1 MLGEKYGTLKSKVRN
16 AYNTE
21 YNTDDE
27 EEKNFRKKNAYL
39 SNTYQEFSSGKKKLP
54 ELSYFANFPGFY
66 NKKFNLTSFR
76 KEREDSRSRSRSP
89 ERIINPHK
97 MKGNGIPKDIV
108 ERIKFF
114 GKIFD
119 SEKFKKFLKTN
130 ITKNKKVEFNEI
142 CEKIVK
148 FSKKY
153 SQLEGIMMA
162 YYFICNYINYDYTF
176 LQRNDD
182 YKKTQS
188 IEHIFKFKRALS
200 LGYTNL
206 FETFMKKLDIKCKH
220 IEGYCKLL
228 PDREIYMAYNNSR
241 NNNSSIMR
249 NNTSIYNTKDYF
261 NNNNNKNSSI
271 VFTMFNN
278 SSVINNRV
286 MDASK
291 TVSKFNFYNDF
302 ETEND
307 LTNYV
312 NHCWNAIFYKGEWYF
327 VDTVLGSCNFDK
339 SKVKSDSEMDSNNNS
354 SNNLMYMSEENK
366 DTNFNPFFFMTPPE
380 LMINSHLPG
389 NDSWQMIPKF
399 CTLKQFLSKRI
410 IDYAKFFKGLY
421 RYDVELLTHQSPFIQ
436 ANLKEKLI
444 IQLKIFSYL
453 VEAHLYDS
461 TGHHK
466 ISEVRFLT
474 DRKSGIFSIEPI
486 FPKTGEYILKTN
498 IRAINSTD
506 LIYKPFLDYV
516 ILVGNNLSFNHFEK
530 YKKLKIRSERDKIDD
545 GLFLPKIHDSN
556 LNLNKKG
563 NTISQGRIITDYN
576 KIFPSKNNKVI
587 CYDSEGFVLIEPKT
601 IYIRKGMVT
610 KFKLRIKGAHSV
622 FLLDGNKWTFLKKVE
637 ENTFQGQKEIKTDN
651 VSICCLKNK
660 NVFTEVFR
668 FKTKKKMFLSKS
680 FGLAFRKK
688 NDKRGRSKSKDNEN
702 ENNQSNSNINVNIN
716 KVNDSEEEN

>member
-1 MLGEKYGTLKSKVRN
+1 MLGEKYDSLKSRVRH

-27 EEKNFRKKNAYL
+27 EEKNFRKKGAYL

-54 ELSYFANFPGFY
+54 ELSYFENFPGFY

-108 ERIKFF
+108 ARIKLF

-119 SEKFKKFLKTN
+119 SEKFKRFLKTN
-130 ITKNKKVEFNEI
+130 VTKNKTVEFNEI
-142 CEKIVK
+142 CEKIIK
-148 FSKKY
+148 FAKKY
-153 SQLEGIMMA
+153 SQLEGIMMV
-162 YYFICNYINYDYTF
+162 YYFICNYISYDYTF

-188 IEHIFKFKRALS
+188 IEHIFRFKRALS

-206 FETFMKKLDIKCKH
+206 FETFMKKLGVKCKH

-249 NNTSIYNTKDYF
+249 NNTSIYNTKENF
-261 NNNNNKNSSI
+261 NSNNNKNSSI
-271 VFTMFNN
+271 VFTMYNN

-286 MDASK
+286 FEASK
-291 TVSKFNFYNDF
+291 TVSKLNFYNDF

-327 VDTVLGSCNFDK
+327 VDTVLGSCNFSK
-339 SKVKSDSEMDSNNNS
+339 SKVKSDSEMDSSNNS
-354 SNNLMYMSEENK
+354 SNNILYMSEE
-366 DTNFNPFFFMTPPE
+366 DTNFNPFFFMTSPE
-380 LMINSHLPG
+380 HMINSHLPG

-399 CTLKQFLSKRI
+399 CTLKQFLSKRT

-436 ANLKEKLI
+436 ANLKEQLV
-444 IQLKIFSYL
+444 IQLKLFSYL

-466 ISEVRFLT
+466 ISEVRFST
-474 DRKSGIFSIEPI
+474 DRKSGIISIEPI
-486 FPKTGEYILKTN
+486 FPKPGEYILKMN

-530 YKKLKIRSERDKIDD
+530 YKKLKSGTERDKIDD
-545 GLFLPKIHDSN
+545 GLFLPKIHGSN
-556 LNLNKKG
+556 LSLNKKG

-651 VSICCLKNK
+651 VSVCCLKNK

-680 FGLAFRKK
+680 FGLAFRKQR
-688 NDKRGRSKSKDNEN
+688 NDK
-702 ENNQSNSNINVNIN
+702 NIN
-716 KVNDSEEEN
+716 KINDSEED

>member
-1 MLGEKYGTLKSKVRN
+1 MLGEKYDSLKSRVRH

-27 EEKNFRKKNAYL
+27 EEKNFRKKGAYL

-54 ELSYFANFPGFY
+54 ELSYFENFPGFY

-108 ERIKFF
+108 ARIKLF

-119 SEKFKKFLKTN
+119 SEKFKRFLKTN
-130 ITKNKKVEFNEI
+130 VTKNKTVEFNEI
-142 CEKIVK
+142 CEKIIK
-148 FSKKY
+148 FAKKY
-153 SQLEGIMMA
+153 SQLEGIMMV
-162 YYFICNYINYDYTF
+162 YYFICNYISYDYTF

-188 IEHIFKFKRALS
+188 IEHIFRFKRALS

-206 FETFMKKLDIKCKH
+206 FETFMKKLGVKCKH

-249 NNTSIYNTKDYF
+249 NNTSIYNTKENF
-261 NNNNNKNSSI
+261 NSNYNKNSSI
-271 VFTMFNN
+271 VFTMYNN

-286 MDASK
+286 FEASK
-291 TVSKFNFYNDF
+291 TVSKLNFYNDF

-327 VDTVLGSCNFDK
+327 VDTVLGSCNFSK
-339 SKVKSDSEMDSNNNS
+339 SKVKSDSEMDSSNNS
-354 SNNLMYMSEENK
+354 SNNILYMSEE
-366 DTNFNPFFFMTPPE
+366 DTNFNPFFFMTSPE
-380 LMINSHLPG
+380 HMINSHLPG

-399 CTLKQFLSKRI
+399 CTLKQFLSKRT

-436 ANLKEKLI
+436 ANLKEQLV
-444 IQLKIFSYL
+444 IQLKLFSYL

-466 ISEVRFLT
+466 ISEVRFST
-474 DRKSGIFSIEPI
+474 DRKSGIISIEPI
-486 FPKTGEYILKTN
+486 FPKPGEYILKMN

-530 YKKLKIRSERDKIDD
+530 YKKLKNGTERDKIDD
-545 GLFLPKIHDSN
+545 GLFLPKIHGSN
-556 LNLNKKG
+556 LSLNKKG

-651 VSICCLKNK
+651 VSVCCLKNK

-680 FGLAFRKK
+680 FGLAFRKQR
-688 NDKRGRSKSKDNEN
+688 NDK
-702 ENNQSNSNINVNIN
+702 NIN
-716 KVNDSEEEN
+716 KINDSEED

>member
-1 MLGEKYGTLKSKVRN
+1 MLGEKYDSLKSRVRH

-27 EEKNFRKKNAYL
+27 EEKNFRKKGAYL

-54 ELSYFANFPGFY
+54 ELSYFENFPGFY

-108 ERIKFF
+108 ARIKLF

-119 SEKFKKFLKTN
+119 SEKFKRFLKTN
-130 ITKNKKVEFNEI
+130 VTKNKTVEFNEI
-142 CEKIVK
+142 CEKIIK
-148 FSKKY
+148 FAKKY
-153 SQLEGIMMA
+153 SQLEGIMMV
-162 YYFICNYINYDYTF
+162 YYFICNYISYDYTF

-188 IEHIFKFKRALS
+188 IEHIFRFKRALS

-206 FETFMKKLDIKCKH
+206 FETFMKKLGVKCKH

-249 NNTSIYNTKDYF
+249 NNTSIYNTKENF
-261 NNNNNKNSSI
+261 NSNNNKNSSI
-271 VFTMFNN
+271 VFTMYNN

-286 MDASK
+286 FEASK
-291 TVSKFNFYNDF
+291 TVSKLNFYNDF

-327 VDTVLGSCNFDK
+327 VDTVLGSCNFSK
-339 SKVKSDSEMDSNNNS
+339 SKVKSDSEMDSSNNS
-354 SNNLMYMSEENK
+354 SNNILYMSEE
-366 DTNFNPFFFMTPPE
+366 DTNFNPFFFMTSPE
-380 LMINSHLPG
+380 HMINSHLPG

-399 CTLKQFLSKRI
+399 CTLKQFLSKRT

-436 ANLKEKLI
+436 ANLKEQLV
-444 IQLKIFSYL
+444 IQLKLFSYL

-466 ISEVRFLT
+466 ISEVRFST
-474 DRKSGIFSIEPI
+474 DRKSGIISIEPI
-486 FPKTGEYILKTN
+486 FPKPGEYILKMN

-530 YKKLKIRSERDKIDD
+530 YKKLKSGTERDKIDD
-545 GLFLPKIHDSN
+545 GLFLPKIHGSN
-556 LNLNKKG
+556 LSLNKKG

-651 VSICCLKNK
+651 VSVCCLKNK

-680 FGLAFRKK
+680 FGLAFRKQK
-688 NDKRGRSKSKDNEN
+688 NDK
-702 ENNQSNSNINVNIN
+702 NIN
-716 KVNDSEEEN
+716 KINDTEED

>member
-1 MLGEKYGTLKSKVRN
+1 M
-16 AYNTE
+16 
-21 YNTDDE
+21 
-27 EEKNFRKKNAYL
+27 

-54 ELSYFANFPGFY
+54 ELSYFENFPGFY

-108 ERIKFF
+108 ARIKLF

-119 SEKFKKFLKTN
+119 SEKFKRFLKTN
-130 ITKNKKVEFNEI
+130 VTKNKTVEFNEI
-142 CEKIVK
+142 CEKIIK
-148 FSKKY
+148 FAKKY
-153 SQLEGIMMA
+153 SQLEGIMMV
-162 YYFICNYINYDYTF
+162 YYFICNYISYDYTF

-188 IEHIFKFKRALS
+188 IEHIFRFKRALS

-206 FETFMKKLDIKCKH
+206 FETFMKKLGVKCKH

-249 NNTSIYNTKDYF
+249 NNTSIYNTKENF
-261 NNNNNKNSSI
+261 NSNNNKNSSI
-271 VFTMFNN
+271 VFTMYNN

-286 MDASK
+286 FEASK
-291 TVSKFNFYNDF
+291 TVSKLNFYNDF

-327 VDTVLGSCNFDK
+327 VDTVLGSCNFSK
-339 SKVKSDSEMDSNNNS
+339 SKVKSDSEMDSSNNS
-354 SNNLMYMSEENK
+354 SNNILYMSEE
-366 DTNFNPFFFMTPPE
+366 DTNFNPFFFMTSPE
-380 LMINSHLPG
+380 HMINSHLPG

-399 CTLKQFLSKRI
+399 CTLKQFLSKRT

-436 ANLKEKLI
+436 ANLKEQLV
-444 IQLKIFSYL
+444 IQLKLFSYL

-466 ISEVRFLT
+466 ISEVRFST
-474 DRKSGIFSIEPI
+474 DRKSGIISIEPI
-486 FPKTGEYILKTN
+486 FPKPGEYILKMN

-530 YKKLKIRSERDKIDD
+530 YKKLKSGTERDKIDD
-545 GLFLPKIHDSN
+545 GLFLPKIHGSN
-556 LNLNKKG
+556 LSLNKKG

-651 VSICCLKNK
+651 VSVCCLKNK

-680 FGLAFRKK
+680 FGLAFRKQR
-688 NDKRGRSKSKDNEN
+688 NDK
-702 ENNQSNSNINVNIN
+702 NIN
-716 KVNDSEEEN
+716 KINDTEED

>member
-1 MLGEKYGTLKSKVRN
+1 MLGEKYDSLKSRVRH

-27 EEKNFRKKNAYL
+27 EEKNFRKKGAYL

-54 ELSYFANFPGFY
+54 ELSYFENFPGFY

-108 ERIKFF
+108 ARIKLF

-119 SEKFKKFLKTN
+119 SEKFKRFLKTN
-130 ITKNKKVEFNEI
+130 VTKNKTVEFNEI
-142 CEKIVK
+142 CEKIIK
-148 FSKKY
+148 FAKKY
-153 SQLEGIMMA
+153 SQLEGIMMV
-162 YYFICNYINYDYTF
+162 YYFICNYISYDYTF

-188 IEHIFKFKRALS
+188 IEHIFRFKRALS

-206 FETFMKKLDIKCKH
+206 FETFMKKLGVKCKH

-249 NNTSIYNTKDYF
+249 NNTSIYNTKENF
-261 NNNNNKNSSI
+261 NSNNNKNSSI
-271 VFTMFNN
+271 VFTMYNN

-286 MDASK
+286 FEASK
-291 TVSKFNFYNDF
+291 TVSKLNFYNDF

-327 VDTVLGSCNFDK
+327 VDTVLGSCNFSK
-339 SKVKSDSEMDSNNNS
+339 SKVKSDSEMDSSNNS
-354 SNNLMYMSEENK
+354 SNNILYMSEE
-366 DTNFNPFFFMTPPE
+366 DTNFNPFFFMTSPE
-380 LMINSHLPG
+380 HMINSHLPG

-399 CTLKQFLSKRI
+399 CTLKQFLSKRT

-436 ANLKEKLI
+436 ANLKEQLV
-444 IQLKIFSYL
+444 IQLKLFSYL

-466 ISEVRFLT
+466 ISEVRFST
-474 DRKSGIFSIEPI
+474 DRKSGIISIEPI
-486 FPKTGEYILKTN
+486 FPKPGEYILKMN

-530 YKKLKIRSERDKIDD
+530 YKKLKSGTERDKIDD
-545 GLFLPKIHDSN
+545 GLFLPKIHGSN
-556 LNLNKKG
+556 LSLNKKG

-651 VSICCLKNK
+651 VSVCCLKNK

-680 FGLAFRKK
+680 FGLAFRKQR
-688 NDKRGRSKSKDNEN
+688 NDK
-702 ENNQSNSNINVNIN
+702 NIN
-716 KVNDSEEEN
+716 KINDTEED

>member
-1 MLGEKYGTLKSKVRN
+1 MLGEKYDLLKSKVRN
-16 AYNTE
+16 VYNTE

-27 EEKNFRKKNAYL
+27 EEKNFRRKGAYL

-108 ERIKFF
+108 ARIKLF

-119 SEKFKKFLKTN
+119 SSKFKNFMKVN
-130 ITKNKKVEFNEI
+130 VTKNKIVDFNEI
-142 CEKIVK
+142 CEKIIK
-148 FSKKY
+148 FSKKH
-153 SQLEGIMMA
+153 SQLQGIMMA
-162 YYFICNYINYDYTF
+162 YYFICNYISYDYTF

-182 YKKTQS
+182 YKKTQT

-206 FETFMKKLDIKCKH
+206 FETFMKKLDVKCKH

-241 NNNSSIMR
+241 NNNSSYMR
-249 NNTSIYNTKDYF
+249 NNASVYKSKDNF
-261 NNNNNKNSSI
+261 NSNNNKNSSI
-271 VFTMFNN
+271 VFTLHNN

-286 MDASK
+286 FEASK
-291 TVSKFNFYNDF
+291 TLSKLNFYTDF

-339 SKVKSDSEMDSNNNS
+339 SKVQSDSEMNSSNNS
-354 SNNLMYMSEENK
+354 SNNIVYISEESK
-366 DTNFNPFFFMTPPE
+366 DTNFNPFFFMASPE
-380 LMINSHLPG
+380 YMINSHLPG

-399 CTLKQFLSKRI
+399 CTLKQFLSKRV

-421 RYDVELLTHQSPFIQ
+421 KYDVELLTHQSPFIQ
-436 ANLKEKLI
+436 TNLNEKLI
-444 IQLKIFSYL
+444 IQLKLFSYL

-466 ISEVRFLT
+466 ISEVKFLT
-474 DRKSGIFSIEPI
+474 DRKNGIVNIEPI
-486 FPKTGEYILKTN
+486 FPKIGEYILKMN

-530 YKKLKIRSERDKIDD
+530 YKKLKIRSDKIDD

-563 NTISQGRIITDYN
+563 NNTISQGRIITDYN
-576 KIFPSKNNKVI
+576 KVFPSRSNKVI
-587 CYDSEGFVLIEPKT
+587 CYDNEGFVLIEPKT
-601 IYIRKGMVT
+601 IYIRKGMLT

-651 VSICCLKNK
+651 VSVCCLKNK

-680 FGLAFRKK
+680 FGLAFRKQR
-688 NDKRGRSKSKDNEN
+688 NDKRNKSKENSNTNSNIDVNINQIKDNE
-702 ENNQSNSNINVNIN
+702 E
-716 KVNDSEEEN
+716 D

>member
-1 MLGEKYGTLKSKVRN
+1 MLGEKYDSLKSRVRH

-27 EEKNFRKKNAYL
+27 EEKNFRKKGAYL

-54 ELSYFANFPGFY
+54 ELSYFENFPGFY

-108 ERIKFF
+108 ARIKLF

-119 SEKFKKFLKTN
+119 SEKFKRFLKTN
-130 ITKNKKVEFNEI
+130 VTKNKTVEFNEI
-142 CEKIVK
+142 CEKIIK
-148 FSKKY
+148 FAKKY
-153 SQLEGIMMA
+153 SQLEGIMMV
-162 YYFICNYINYDYTF
+162 YYFICNYISYDYTF

-188 IEHIFKFKRALS
+188 IEHIFRFKRALS

-206 FETFMKKLDIKCKH
+206 FETFMKKLGVKCKH

-249 NNTSIYNTKDYF
+249 NNTSIYNTKENF
-261 NNNNNKNSSI
+261 NSNNNKNSSI
-271 VFTMFNN
+271 VFTMHNN

-286 MDASK
+286 FEASK
-291 TVSKFNFYNDF
+291 TVSKLNFYNDF

-327 VDTVLGSCNFDK
+327 VDTVLGSCNFSK
-339 SKVKSDSEMDSNNNS
+339 SKVKSDSEMDSSNNS
-354 SNNLMYMSEENK
+354 SNNILYMSEE
-366 DTNFNPFFFMTPPE
+366 DTNFNPFFFMTSPE
-380 LMINSHLPG
+380 HMINSHLPG

-399 CTLKQFLSKRI
+399 CTLKQFLSKRT

-436 ANLKEKLI
+436 ANLKEQLV
-444 IQLKIFSYL
+444 IQLKLFSYL

-466 ISEVRFLT
+466 ISEVRFST
-474 DRKSGIFSIEPI
+474 DRKSGIISIEPI
-486 FPKTGEYILKTN
+486 FPKPGEYILKMN

-530 YKKLKIRSERDKIDD
+530 YKKLKSGTERDKIDD
-545 GLFLPKIHDSN
+545 GLFLPKIHGSN
-556 LNLNKKG
+556 LSLNKKG

-651 VSICCLKNK
+651 VSVCCLKNK

-680 FGLAFRKK
+680 FGLAFRKQR
-688 NDKRGRSKSKDNEN
+688 NDK
-702 ENNQSNSNINVNIN
+702 NIN
-716 KVNDSEEEN
+716 KINDTEED

>member
-1 MLGEKYGTLKSKVRN
+1 MLGEKYDSLKSRVRH

-27 EEKNFRKKNAYL
+27 EEKNFRKKGAYL

-54 ELSYFANFPGFY
+54 ELSYFENFPGFY

-108 ERIKFF
+108 ARIKLF

-119 SEKFKKFLKTN
+119 SEKFKRFLKTN
-130 ITKNKKVEFNEI
+130 VTKNKTVEFNEI
-142 CEKIVK
+142 CEKIIK
-148 FSKKY
+148 FAKKY
-153 SQLEGIMMA
+153 SQLEGIMMV
-162 YYFICNYINYDYTF
+162 YYFICNYISYDYTF

-188 IEHIFKFKRALS
+188 IEHIFRFKRALS

-206 FETFMKKLDIKCKH
+206 FETFMKKLGVKCKH

-249 NNTSIYNTKDYF
+249 NNTSIYNTKENF
-261 NNNNNKNSSI
+261 NSNNNKNSSI
-271 VFTMFNN
+271 VFTMYNN

-286 MDASK
+286 FEASK
-291 TVSKFNFYNDF
+291 TVSKLNFYNDF

-327 VDTVLGSCNFDK
+327 VDTVLGSCNFSK
-339 SKVKSDSEMDSNNNS
+339 SKVKSDSEMDSSNNS
-354 SNNLMYMSEENK
+354 SNNILYMSEE
-366 DTNFNPFFFMTPPE
+366 DTNFNPFFFMTSPE
-380 LMINSHLPG
+380 HMINSHLPG

-399 CTLKQFLSKRI
+399 CTLKQFLSKRT

-436 ANLKEKLI
+436 ANLKEQLV
-444 IQLKIFSYL
+444 IQLKLFSYL

-466 ISEVRFLT
+466 ISEVRFST
-474 DRKSGIFSIEPI
+474 DRKSGIISIEPI
-486 FPKTGEYILKTN
+486 FPKPGEYILKMN

-530 YKKLKIRSERDKIDD
+530 YKKLKNGTERDKIDD
-545 GLFLPKIHDSN
+545 GLFLPKIHGSN
-556 LNLNKKG
+556 LSLNKKG

-651 VSICCLKNK
+651 VSVCCLKNK

-680 FGLAFRKK
+680 FGLAFRKQR
-688 NDKRGRSKSKDNEN
+688 NDK
-702 ENNQSNSNINVNIN
+702 NIN
-716 KVNDSEEEN
+716 KINDSEED

>member
-1 MLGEKYGTLKSKVRN
+1 MLGEKYDSLKSRVRH

-27 EEKNFRKKNAYL
+27 EEKNFRKKGAYL
-39 SNTYQEFSSGKKKLP
+39 SNTYQEFSSGKQKLP
-54 ELSYFANFPGFY
+54 ELSYFTNFPGFY

-108 ERIKFF
+108 ARIKLF

-119 SEKFKKFLKTN
+119 SEKFKRFLKTN
-130 ITKNKKVEFNEI
+130 VTKNKTVEFNEI
-142 CEKIVK
+142 CEKIIK
-148 FSKKY
+148 FAKKY
-153 SQLEGIMMA
+153 SQLEGIMLV
-162 YYFICNYINYDYTF
+162 YYFICNYISYDYTF

-188 IEHIFKFKRALS
+188 IEHIFRFKRALS

-206 FETFMKKLDIKCKH
+206 FETFMKKLGVKCKH

-249 NNTSIYNTKDYF
+249 NNTSIYNTKENF
-261 NNNNNKNSSI
+261 NSNNNKNSSI
-271 VFTMFNN
+271 VFTMYNN

-286 MDASK
+286 FEASK
-291 TVSKFNFYNDF
+291 TVSKLNFYNDF

-327 VDTVLGSCNFDK
+327 VDTVLGSCNFSK
-339 SKVKSDSEMDSNNNS
+339 SKVKSDSEMDSSNNS
-354 SNNLMYMSEENK
+354 SNNILYMSEE
-366 DTNFNPFFFMTPPE
+366 DTNFNPFFFMTSPE
-380 LMINSHLPG
+380 HMINSHLPG

-399 CTLKQFLSKRI
+399 CTLKQFLSKRT

-436 ANLKEKLI
+436 ANLKEQLV
-444 IQLKIFSYL
+444 IQLKLFSYL

-466 ISEVRFLT
+466 ISEVRFST
-474 DRKSGIFSIEPI
+474 DRKSGIISIEPI
-486 FPKTGEYILKTN
+486 FPKPGEYILKMN

-530 YKKLKIRSERDKIDD
+530 YKKLKSGTERDKIDD
-545 GLFLPKIHDSN
+545 GLFLPKIHGSN
-556 LNLNKKG
+556 LSLNKKG

-587 CYDSEGFVLIEPKT
+587 CYDNEGFVLIEPKT

-651 VSICCLKNK
+651 VSVCCLKNK

-680 FGLAFRKK
+680 FGLAFRKQR
-688 NDKRGRSKSKDNEN
+688 NDK
-702 ENNQSNSNINVNIN
+702 NIN
-716 KVNDSEEEN
+716 KINDNEED

>member
-1 MLGEKYGTLKSKVRN
+1 MLGEKYDSLKSRVRH

-27 EEKNFRKKNAYL
+27 EEKNFRKKGAYL

-54 ELSYFANFPGFY
+54 ELSYFENFPGFY

-108 ERIKFF
+108 ARIKLF

-119 SEKFKKFLKTN
+119 SEKFKRFLKTN
-130 ITKNKKVEFNEI
+130 VTKNKTVEFNEI
-142 CEKIVK
+142 CEKIIK
-148 FSKKY
+148 FAKKY
-153 SQLEGIMMA
+153 SQLEGIMLV
-162 YYFICNYINYDYTF
+162 YYFICNYISYDYTF

-188 IEHIFKFKRALS
+188 IEHIFRFKRALS

-206 FETFMKKLDIKCKH
+206 FETFMKKLGVKCKH

-249 NNTSIYNTKDYF
+249 NNTSIYNTKENF
-261 NNNNNKNSSI
+261 NSNNNKNSSI
-271 VFTMFNN
+271 VFTMYNN

-286 MDASK
+286 FEASK
-291 TVSKFNFYNDF
+291 TVSKLNFYNDF

-327 VDTVLGSCNFDK
+327 VDTVLGSCNFSK
-339 SKVKSDSEMDSNNNS
+339 SKVKSDSEMDSSNNS
-354 SNNLMYMSEENK
+354 SNNILYMSEE
-366 DTNFNPFFFMTPPE
+366 DTNFNPFFFMTSPE
-380 LMINSHLPG
+380 HMINSHLPG

-399 CTLKQFLSKRI
+399 CTLKQFLSKRT

-436 ANLKEKLI
+436 ANLKEQLV
-444 IQLKIFSYL
+444 IQLKLFSYL

-466 ISEVRFLT
+466 ISEVRFST
-474 DRKSGIFSIEPI
+474 DRKSGIISIEPI
-486 FPKTGEYILKTN
+486 FPKPGEYILKMN

-530 YKKLKIRSERDKIDD
+530 YKKLKSGTERDKIDD
-545 GLFLPKIHDSN
+545 GLFLPKIHGSN
-556 LNLNKKG
+556 LSLNKKG

-651 VSICCLKNK
+651 VSVCCLKNK

-680 FGLAFRKK
+680 FGLAFRKQR
-688 NDKRGRSKSKDNEN
+688 NDK
-702 ENNQSNSNINVNIN
+702 NIN
-716 KVNDSEEEN
+716 KINDSEED

>member
-1 MLGEKYGTLKSKVRN
+1 MLGEKYDLLKSKVRN

-27 EEKNFRKKNAYL
+27 EEKNFRKKGAYL

-108 ERIKFF
+108 ARIKLF

-119 SEKFKKFLKTN
+119 SSKFKNFMKVN
-130 ITKNKKVEFNEI
+130 VTKNKIVDFNEI
-142 CEKIVK
+142 CEKIIK
-148 FSKKY
+148 FSKKH
-153 SQLEGIMMA
+153 SQLQGIMMA
-162 YYFICNYINYDYTF
+162 YYFICNYISYDYTF

-182 YKKTQS
+182 YKKTQT

-206 FETFMKKLDIKCKH
+206 FETFMKKLDVKCKH

-228 PDREIYMAYNNSR
+228 PAREIYMAYNNSR
-241 NNNSSIMR
+241 NNNSSYMR
-249 NNTSIYNTKDYF
+249 NNASVYKSKDNF
-261 NNNNNKNSSI
+261 NSNNNKNSSI
-271 VFTMFNN
+271 VFTLHNN

-286 MDASK
+286 FEASK
-291 TVSKFNFYNDF
+291 TLSKLNFYTDF

-339 SKVKSDSEMDSNNNS
+339 SKVQSDSEMNSSNNS
-354 SNNLMYMSEENK
+354 SNNIVYISEESK
-366 DTNFNPFFFMTPPE
+366 DTNFNPFFFMASPE
-380 LMINSHLPG
+380 YMINSHLPG

-399 CTLKQFLSKRI
+399 CTLKQFLSKRV

-421 RYDVELLTHQSPFIQ
+421 KYDVELLTHQSPFIQ
-436 ANLKEKLI
+436 TNLNEKLI
-444 IQLKIFSYL
+444 IELKLFSYL

-466 ISEVRFLT
+466 ISEVKFLT
-474 DRKSGIFSIEPI
+474 DRKNGIVNIEPI
-486 FPKTGEYILKTN
+486 FPKIGEYILKMN

-530 YKKLKIRSERDKIDD
+530 YKKLKIRSDKIDD

-563 NTISQGRIITDYN
+563 NNTISQGRIITDYN
-576 KIFPSKNNKVI
+576 KVFPSRSNKVI

-610 KFKLRIKGAHSV
+610 KFKVRIKGAHSV

-651 VSICCLKNK
+651 VSVCCLKNK

-680 FGLAFRKK
+680 FGLAFRKQR
-688 NDKRGRSKSKDNEN
+688 NDKRNKSKEN
-702 ENNQSNSNINVNIN
+702 SNSNSNIDVNIN
-716 KVNDSEEEN
+716 QIKDNEED

>member
-1 MLGEKYGTLKSKVRN
+1 MLGRKYDALESKIRN
-16 AYNTE
+16 TYNKE

-27 EEKNFRKKNAYL
+27 EEKNIKRKGAYL
-39 SNTYQEFSSGKKKLP
+39 SNTYQEFSSGKQKLP
-54 ELSYFANFPGFY
+54 ELSYFTNFPGFY

-89 ERIINPHK
+89 ERIINPHQ

-108 ERIKFF
+108 TRIKFF

-119 SEKFKKFLKTN
+119 SEKFKKFLKIN
-130 ITKNKKVEFNEI
+130 VTKNKNINFNDI

-153 SQLEGIMMA
+153 SQLEGIMMV

-176 LQRNDD
+176 LQRSDD
-182 YKKTQS
+182 YKKTQT
-188 IEHIFKFKRALS
+188 IEHILKYKRALS

-206 FETFMKKLDIKCKH
+206 FETFMRKLDIKCKH

-228 PDREIYMAYNNSR
+228 PDREIYLAYNNSR
-241 NNNSSIMR
+241 NNNSSMMR
-249 NNTSIYNTKDYF
+249 NNTSIYNIKDNF
-261 NNNNNKNSSI
+261 NNKNSSI
-271 VFTMFNN
+271 VFTLHNN

-286 MDASK
+286 LDASK
-291 TVSKFNFYNDF
+291 TLSKLNFYNDF

-312 NHCWNAIFYKGEWYF
+312 NHCWNAILYKGEWYF

-339 SKVKSDSEMDSNNNS
+339 SKVKSDSELNSNNNS
-354 SNNLMYMSEENK
+354 TDNLIYMNEEIK
-366 DTNFNPFFFMTPPE
+366 DASLNPFFFMTPPE
-380 LMINSHLPG
+380 YLINSHLPG

-399 CTLKQFLSKRI
+399 CTLKQFLSKRV
-410 IDYAKFFKGLY
+410 IDYGKFFKGLY
-421 RYDVELLTHQSPFIQ
+421 KYEVELLTHQSPFIQ

-444 IQLKIFSYL
+444 IQIKIFSYL

-466 ISEVRFLT
+466 ISEVKFST
-474 DRKSGIFSIEPI
+474 DTKNGIFSIEPI
-486 FPKTGEYILKTN
+486 FPKAGEYILKTN

-516 ILVGNNLSFNHFEK
+516 ILVNNNLSFNHFEK
-530 YKKLKIRSERDKIDD
+530 YKKLKIRNERDKIDD
-545 GLFLPKIHDSN
+545 SLFLPKIHGNN

-587 CYDSEGFVLIEPKT
+587 CYDNEGFILIEPKT
-601 IYIRKGMVT
+601 IYIRKGMMT

-680 FGLAFRKK
+680 FGLTFRKQK
-688 NDKRGRSKSKDNEN
+688 DDKRAKSKEN
-702 ENNQSNSNINVNIN
+702 ENSQNNNNIN
-716 KVNDSEEEN
+716 KINDNEGD

>member
-1 MLGEKYGTLKSKVRN
+1 MLGEKYDSLKSRVRH

-27 EEKNFRKKNAYL
+27 EEKNFRKKGAYL

-54 ELSYFANFPGFY
+54 ELSYFENFPGFY

-108 ERIKFF
+108 ARIKLF

-119 SEKFKKFLKTN
+119 SEKFKRFLKTN
-130 ITKNKKVEFNEI
+130 VTKNKTVEFNEI
-142 CEKIVK
+142 CEKIIK
-148 FSKKY
+148 FAKKY
-153 SQLEGIMMA
+153 SQLEGIMMV
-162 YYFICNYINYDYTF
+162 YYFICNYISYDYTF

-188 IEHIFKFKRALS
+188 IEHIFRFKRALS

-206 FETFMKKLDIKCKH
+206 FETFMKKLGVKCKH

-249 NNTSIYNTKDYF
+249 NNTSIYNTKENF
-261 NNNNNKNSSI
+261 NSNNNKNSSI
-271 VFTMFNN
+271 VFTMYNN

-286 MDASK
+286 FEASK
-291 TVSKFNFYNDF
+291 TVSKLNFYNDF

-327 VDTVLGSCNFDK
+327 VDTVLGSCNFSK
-339 SKVKSDSEMDSNNNS
+339 SKVKSDSEMDSSNNS
-354 SNNLMYMSEENK
+354 SNNILYMSEE
-366 DTNFNPFFFMTPPE
+366 DTNFNPFFFMASPE
-380 LMINSHLPG
+380 HMINSHLPG

-399 CTLKQFLSKRI
+399 CTLKQFLSKRT

-436 ANLKEKLI
+436 ANLKEQLV
-444 IQLKIFSYL
+444 IQLKLFSYL

-466 ISEVRFLT
+466 ISEVRFST
-474 DRKSGIFSIEPI
+474 DRKSGIISIEPI
-486 FPKTGEYILKTN
+486 FPKPGEYILKMN

-530 YKKLKIRSERDKIDD
+530 YKKLKSGTERDKIDD
-545 GLFLPKIHDSN
+545 GLFLPKIHGSN
-556 LNLNKKG
+556 LSLNKKG

-651 VSICCLKNK
+651 VSVCCLKNK

-680 FGLAFRKK
+680 FGLAFRKQR
-688 NDKRGRSKSKDNEN
+688 NDK
-702 ENNQSNSNINVNIN
+702 NIN
-716 KVNDSEEEN
+716 KINDSEEE

>member
-1 MLGEKYGTLKSKVRN
+1 MLGEKYDSLKSRVRH

-27 EEKNFRKKNAYL
+27 EEKNFRKKGAYL

-54 ELSYFANFPGFY
+54 ELSYFENFPGFY

-108 ERIKFF
+108 ARIKLF

-119 SEKFKKFLKTN
+119 SEKFKRFLKTN
-130 ITKNKKVEFNEI
+130 VTKNKTVEFNEI
-142 CEKIVK
+142 CEKIIK
-148 FSKKY
+148 FAKKY
-153 SQLEGIMMA
+153 SQLEGIMMV
-162 YYFICNYINYDYTF
+162 YYFICNYISYDYTF

-188 IEHIFKFKRALS
+188 IEHIFRFKRALS

-206 FETFMKKLDIKCKH
+206 FETFMKKLGVKCKH

-249 NNTSIYNTKDYF
+249 NNTSIYNTKENF
-261 NNNNNKNSSI
+261 NSNNNKNSSI
-271 VFTMFNN
+271 VFTMYNN

-286 MDASK
+286 FEASK
-291 TVSKFNFYNDF
+291 TVSKLNFYNDF

-327 VDTVLGSCNFDK
+327 VDTVLGSCNFSK
-339 SKVKSDSEMDSNNNS
+339 SKVKSDSEMDSSNNS
-354 SNNLMYMSEENK
+354 SNNILYMSEE
-366 DTNFNPFFFMTPPE
+366 DTNFNPFFFMASPE
-380 LMINSHLPG
+380 HMINSHLPG

-399 CTLKQFLSKRI
+399 CTLKQFLSKRT

-436 ANLKEKLI
+436 ANLKEQLV
-444 IQLKIFSYL
+444 IQLKLFSYL

-466 ISEVRFLT
+466 ISEVRFST
-474 DRKSGIFSIEPI
+474 DRKSGIISIEPI
-486 FPKTGEYILKTN
+486 FPKPGEYILKMN

-530 YKKLKIRSERDKIDD
+530 YKKLKNGTERDKIDD
-545 GLFLPKIHDSN
+545 GLFLPKIHGSN
-556 LNLNKKG
+556 LSLNKKG

-651 VSICCLKNK
+651 VSVCCLKNK

-680 FGLAFRKK
+680 FGLAFRKQK
-688 NDKRGRSKSKDNEN
+688 NDK
-702 ENNQSNSNINVNIN
+702 NIN
-716 KVNDSEEEN
+716 KINDTEED

>member
-1 MLGEKYGTLKSKVRN
+1 MLGEKYDSLKSRVRH

-27 EEKNFRKKNAYL
+27 EEKNFRKKGAYL

-54 ELSYFANFPGFY
+54 ELSYFENFPGFY

-108 ERIKFF
+108 ARIKLF

-119 SEKFKKFLKTN
+119 SEKFKRFLKTN
-130 ITKNKKVEFNEI
+130 VTKNKTVEFNEI
-142 CEKIVK
+142 CEKIIK
-148 FSKKY
+148 FAKKY
-153 SQLEGIMMA
+153 SQLEGIMMV
-162 YYFICNYINYDYTF
+162 YYFICNYISYDYTF

-188 IEHIFKFKRALS
+188 IEHIFRFKRALS

-206 FETFMKKLDIKCKH
+206 FETFMKKLGVKCKH
-220 IEGYCKLL
+220 IQGYCKLL

-249 NNTSIYNTKDYF
+249 NNTSIYNTKENF
-261 NNNNNKNSSI
+261 NSNNNKNSSI
-271 VFTMFNN
+271 VFTMYNN

-286 MDASK
+286 FEASK
-291 TVSKFNFYNDF
+291 TVSKLNFYNDF

-327 VDTVLGSCNFDK
+327 VDTVLGSCNFSK
-339 SKVKSDSEMDSNNNS
+339 SKVKSDSEMDSSNNS
-354 SNNLMYMSEENK
+354 SNNILYMSEE
-366 DTNFNPFFFMTPPE
+366 DTNFNPFFFMASPE
-380 LMINSHLPG
+380 HMINSHLPG

-399 CTLKQFLSKRI
+399 CTLKQFLSKRT

-436 ANLKEKLI
+436 ANLKEQLV
-444 IQLKIFSYL
+444 IQLKLFSYL

-466 ISEVRFLT
+466 ISEVRFST
-474 DRKSGIFSIEPI
+474 DRKSGIISIEPI
-486 FPKTGEYILKTN
+486 FPKPGEYILKMN

-530 YKKLKIRSERDKIDD
+530 YKKLKNGTERDKIDD
-545 GLFLPKIHDSN
+545 GLFLPKIHGSN
-556 LNLNKKG
+556 LSLNKKG

-651 VSICCLKNK
+651 VSVCCLKNK

-680 FGLAFRKK
+680 FGLAFRKQK
-688 NDKRGRSKSKDNEN
+688 NDK
-702 ENNQSNSNINVNIN
+702 NIN
-716 KVNDSEEEN
+716 KINDTEED

>member
-1 MLGEKYGTLKSKVRN
+1 MLGEKYDSLKSRVRH

-27 EEKNFRKKNAYL
+27 EEKNFRKKGAYL

-54 ELSYFANFPGFY
+54 ELSYFENFPGFY

-108 ERIKFF
+108 ARIKLF

-119 SEKFKKFLKTN
+119 SEKFKRFLKRN
-130 ITKNKKVEFNEI
+130 VTKNKTVEFNEI
-142 CEKIVK
+142 CEKIIK
-148 FSKKY
+148 FAKKY
-153 SQLEGIMMA
+153 SQLEGIMMV
-162 YYFICNYINYDYTF
+162 YYFICNYISYDYTF

-188 IEHIFKFKRALS
+188 IEHIFRFKRALS

-206 FETFMKKLDIKCKH
+206 FETFMKKLGVKCKH

-249 NNTSIYNTKDYF
+249 NNTSIYNTKENF
-261 NNNNNKNSSI
+261 NSNNNKNSSI
-271 VFTMFNN
+271 VFTMYNN

-286 MDASK
+286 FEASK
-291 TVSKFNFYNDF
+291 TVSKLNFYNDF

-327 VDTVLGSCNFDK
+327 VDTVLGSCNFSK
-339 SKVKSDSEMDSNNNS
+339 SKVKSDSEMDSSNNS
-354 SNNLMYMSEENK
+354 SNNILYMSEE
-366 DTNFNPFFFMTPPE
+366 DTNFNPFFFMTSPE
-380 LMINSHLPG
+380 HMINSHLPG

-399 CTLKQFLSKRI
+399 CTLKQFLSKRT

-436 ANLKEKLI
+436 ANLKEQLV
-444 IQLKIFSYL
+444 IQLKLFSYL

-466 ISEVRFLT
+466 ISEVRFST
-474 DRKSGIFSIEPI
+474 DRKSGIISIEPI
-486 FPKTGEYILKTN
+486 FPKPGEYILKMN

-530 YKKLKIRSERDKIDD
+530 YKKLKSGTERDKIDD

-556 LNLNKKG
+556 LSLNKKG

-651 VSICCLKNK
+651 VSVCCLKNK

-680 FGLAFRKK
+680 FGLAFRKQR
-688 NDKRGRSKSKDNEN
+688 NDK
-702 ENNQSNSNINVNIN
+702 NIN
-716 KVNDSEEEN
+716 KINDSEED

>member
-1 MLGEKYGTLKSKVRN
+1 MLGEKYDSLKSRVRH

-27 EEKNFRKKNAYL
+27 EEKNFRKKGAYL

-54 ELSYFANFPGFY
+54 ELSYFENFPGFY

-108 ERIKFF
+108 ARIKLF

-119 SEKFKKFLKTN
+119 SEKFKRFLKTN
-130 ITKNKKVEFNEI
+130 VTKNKTVEFNEI
-142 CEKIVK
+142 CEKIIK
-148 FSKKY
+148 FAKKY
-153 SQLEGIMMA
+153 SQLEGIMMV
-162 YYFICNYINYDYTF
+162 YYFICNYISYDYTF

-188 IEHIFKFKRALS
+188 IEHIFRFKRALS

-206 FETFMKKLDIKCKH
+206 FETFMKKLGVKCKH

-249 NNTSIYNTKDYF
+249 NNTSIYNTKENF
-261 NNNNNKNSSI
+261 NSNNNKNSSI
-271 VFTMFNN
+271 VFTMYNN

-286 MDASK
+286 FEASK
-291 TVSKFNFYNDF
+291 TVSKLNFYNDF

-327 VDTVLGSCNFDK
+327 VDTVLGSCNFSK
-339 SKVKSDSEMDSNNNS
+339 SKVKSDSEMDSSNNS
-354 SNNLMYMSEENK
+354 SNNILYMSEE
-366 DTNFNPFFFMTPPE
+366 DTNFNPFFFMASPE
-380 LMINSHLPG
+380 HMINSHLPG

-399 CTLKQFLSKRI
+399 CTLKQFLSKRT

-436 ANLKEKLI
+436 ANLKEQLV
-444 IQLKIFSYL
+444 IQLKLFSYL

-466 ISEVRFLT
+466 ISEVRFST
-474 DRKSGIFSIEPI
+474 DRKSGIISIEPI
-486 FPKTGEYILKTN
+486 FPKPGEYILKMN

-530 YKKLKIRSERDKIDD
+530 YKKLKSGTERDKIDD
-545 GLFLPKIHDSN
+545 GLFLPKIHGSN
-556 LNLNKKG
+556 LSLNKKG

-651 VSICCLKNK
+651 VSVCCLKNK

-680 FGLAFRKK
+680 FGLAFRKQK
-688 NDKRGRSKSKDNEN
+688 NDK
-702 ENNQSNSNINVNIN
+702 NIN
-716 KVNDSEEEN
+716 KINDTEED

>member
-1 MLGEKYGTLKSKVRN
+1 MLGEKYDALKSKVRN

-27 EEKNFRKKNAYL
+27 EEKNFRRKGAYL

-54 ELSYFANFPGFY
+54 ELSYFANFQGFY

-108 ERIKFF
+108 ARIKLF

-119 SEKFKKFLKTN
+119 SSKFKNFLKTN
-130 ITKNKKVEFNEI
+130 ITKNKNVEFNEI
-142 CEKIVK
+142 CEKIIN
-148 FSKKY
+148 FSKKH
-153 SQLEGIMMA
+153 SQLQGIMMA
-162 YYFICNYINYDYTF
+162 YYFICNYISYDYTF

-206 FETFMKKLDIKCKH
+206 FETFMKKLDVKCKH

-241 NNNSSIMR
+241 NNNSSYMR
-249 NNTSIYNTKDYF
+249 NNTSVYNTKDNF
-261 NNNNNKNSSI
+261 NTNKNSSV
-271 VFTMFNN
+271 VFTLHNN

-286 MDASK
+286 FEASK
-291 TVSKFNFYNDF
+291 TLSKLNFYTDF

-339 SKVKSDSEMDSNNNS
+339 SKVQSDSEMNSSNNS
-354 SNNLMYMSEENK
+354 SNNIIYMSEESK
-366 DTNFNPFFFMTPPE
+366 DTNFNPFFFMTSPE
-380 LMINSHLPG
+380 YMINSHLPG

-399 CTLKQFLSKRI
+399 CTLKQFLSKRV

-421 RYDVELLTHQSPFIQ
+421 KYDVELLTHQSPFIQ
-436 ANLKEKLI
+436 TNLKEKLI
-444 IQLKIFSYL
+444 IQLKLFSYL

-466 ISEVRFLT
+466 ISEVKFLT
-474 DRKSGIFSIEPI
+474 DRKNGIVSIEPI
-486 FPKTGEYILKTN
+486 FPKIGEYILKMN
-498 IRAINSTD
+498 IRTINSTD

-530 YKKLKIRSERDKIDD
+530 YKKLKIRSDKIDD

-563 NTISQGRIITDYN
+563 NNTISQGRIITDYN
-576 KIFPSKNNKVI
+576 KVFPSRSNKVI

-601 IYIRKGMVT
+601 IYIRKGTVT

-651 VSICCLKNK
+651 VSVCCLKNK

-680 FGLAFRKK
+680 FGLAFRKQR
-688 NDKRGRSKSKDNEN
+688 NDKRNKSKEN
-702 ENNQSNSNINVNIN
+702 SNSNIDVNIN
-716 KVNDSEEEN
+716 QINDNEKD

>member
-1 MLGEKYGTLKSKVRN
+1 MLGEKYDSLKSRVRH

-27 EEKNFRKKNAYL
+27 EEKNFRKKGAYL

-54 ELSYFANFPGFY
+54 ELSYFENFPGFY

-108 ERIKFF
+108 ARIKLF

-119 SEKFKKFLKTN
+119 SEKFKRFLKTN
-130 ITKNKKVEFNEI
+130 VTKNKTVEFNEI
-142 CEKIVK
+142 CEKIIK
-148 FSKKY
+148 FAKKY
-153 SQLEGIMMA
+153 SQLEGIMMV
-162 YYFICNYINYDYTF
+162 YYFICNYISYDYTF

-188 IEHIFKFKRALS
+188 IEHIFRFKRALS

-206 FETFMKKLDIKCKH
+206 FETFMKKLGVKCKH

-249 NNTSIYNTKDYF
+249 NNTSIYNTKENF
-261 NNNNNKNSSI
+261 NSNNNKNSSI
-271 VFTMFNN
+271 VFTMYNN

-286 MDASK
+286 FEASK
-291 TVSKFNFYNDF
+291 TVSKLNFYNDF

-327 VDTVLGSCNFDK
+327 VDTVLGSCNFSK
-339 SKVKSDSEMDSNNNS
+339 SKVKSDSEMDSSNNS
-354 SNNLMYMSEENK
+354 SNNILYMSEE
-366 DTNFNPFFFMTPPE
+366 DTNFNPFFFMTSPE
-380 LMINSHLPG
+380 HMINSHLPG

-399 CTLKQFLSKRI
+399 CTLKQFLSKRT

-436 ANLKEKLI
+436 ANLKEQLV
-444 IQLKIFSYL
+444 IQLKLFSYL

-466 ISEVRFLT
+466 ISEVRFST
-474 DRKSGIFSIEPI
+474 DRKSGIISIEPI
-486 FPKTGEYILKTN
+486 FPKPGEYILKMN

-530 YKKLKIRSERDKIDD
+530 YKKLKSGTERDKIDD
-545 GLFLPKIHDSN
+545 GLFLPKIHGSN
-556 LNLNKKG
+556 LSLNKKG

-651 VSICCLKNK
+651 VSVCCLKNK

-680 FGLAFRKK
+680 FVLAFRKQK
-688 NDKRGRSKSKDNEN
+688 NDK
-702 ENNQSNSNINVNIN
+702 NIN
-716 KVNDSEEEN
+716 KINDSEED